1 MERISDI
8 RGGILSFEPET
19 RVYTADS
26 IEEIRQMSPD
36 GRKCFYTSVLADVCN
51 KYILVERTHSRDL
64 SHNEMQQENIELD
77 KILSAE
83 LKKNNLPFKE
93 ALVTFFDDSAVPEY
107 ISYKYKREKK
117 AIKPSALT
125 LLLPFFLP

>member
-1 MERISDI
+1 M
-8 RGGILSFEPET
+8 
-19 RVYTADS
+19 AN
-26 IEEIRQMSPD
+26 
-36 GRKCFYTSVLADVCN
+36 VCD

-64 SHNEMQQENIELD
+64 SHDEMWRENIELD

-93 ALVTFFDDSAVPEY
+93 ALVTFFDASSVPKY
-107 ISYKYKREKK
+107 VSYKYKREKNK

-125 LLLPFFLP
+125 VLLPFLLP